1 MVTHIYRTSWCTY
14 DRARLAVYTA
24 QVSVTFVSMTAAVIE
39 YNINKKE
46 KQVSAI
52 VFLDMIS

>member
-1 MVTHIYRTSWCTY
+1 METHINRTSLWTY
-14 DRARLAVYTA
+14 DRARLAVYTV

-46 KQVSAI
+46 KQVSVI
-52 VFLDMIS
+52 VFLDIIS